1 MPLYRE
7 KWSGSQSTDFIV
19 SLATLC
25 VPFYYLLYFHVE
37 KLSFPLNTTSLP
49 SFGEFCFGDIE
60 TGLLKFTKYWCQY
73 WQKKNGLDGYKFL
86 LDSSQESPTLHD
98 PMDCTLPGSSVHGIS
113 QTRILEWVGM
123 PFSRGSS
130 PPRDGIHVSLCFL
143 HWQVSSLP
151 LTPPGKAHFSML
163 PDSKSQFV
171 LLGFGHS
178 K

>member
-19 SLATLC
+19 NLAALC
-25 VPFYYLLYFHVE
+25 VPFYYLLYFHVD
-37 KLSFPLNTTSLP
+37 KLSFPLKTTSLP

-98 PMDCTLPGSSVHGIS
+98 PMDCTLPGSSVHGIL
-113 QTRILEWVGM
+113 QARVLEWVAIA
-123 PFSRGSS
+123 FSELQPMGLQRVRHNLSTEHTLRAS
-130 PPRDGIHVSLCFL
+130 WHRVERDKRTVIYQRLAEEVSTRPRS
-143 HWQVSSLP
+143 
-151 LTPPGKAHFSML
+151 
-163 PDSKSQFV
+163 
-171 LLGFGHS
+171 
-178 K
+178 